1 MSYSAAGTAL
11 GAVTPGRSGE
21 SSTPLFSP
29 VNGGPEP
36 SPRSH
41 RGVPG
46 AREQGAARPDGGWGR
61 VRKRERSRLIRARGG
76 SGSAWVLEAVVGEVW
91 ASTEERVGV
100 TYAEGLPGPRAA
112 GAEGGT
118 GTARQTGQE
127 ALRLLTPHRR
137 GSWARGGD
145 SEGGDKWPDPGY
157 TLKGGAA
164 RVSGETVSRLFLS
177 GHHGRPRTGGSR
189 WRGERLGLALSR
201 ARAKT
206 RV

>member
-1 MSYSAAGTAL
+1 MKAQ
-11 GAVTPGRSGE
+11 PRS
-21 SSTPLFSP
+21 SP

-36 SPRSH
+36 SPRSR

-46 AREQGAARPDGGWGR
+46 RGSREQQGPMGPSEEKGGVAAEVG
-61 VRKRERSRLIRARGG
+61 ARGG

-100 TYAEGLPGPRAA
+100 TYAEGLPWPRAA

-145 SEGGDKWPDPGY
+145 SEGGDKWPDPGD

-177 GHHGRPRTGGSR
+177 GHHSRPRTGGSR

>member
-1 MSYSAAGTAL
+1 MSYSVAGAAL

-21 SSTPLFSP
+21 SSTSLFSP

-46 AREQGAARPDGGWGR
+46 RGSREQQGPMGPSEEKGGVAAEVG
-61 VRKRERSRLIRARGG
+61 ARGG

-137 GSWARGGD
+137 GSWARSGD

>member
-1 MSYSAAGTAL
+1 MGDPSRHHAATG
-11 GAVTPGRSGE
+11 VSPGRGS
-21 SSTPLFSP
+21 
-29 VNGGPEP
+29 
-36 SPRSH
+36 
-41 RGVPG
+41 
-46 AREQGAARPDGGWGR
+46 REQQGPMGPSEEKGGVAAEVG
-61 VRKRERSRLIRARGG
+61 ARGG

-145 SEGGDKWPDPGY
+145 SEGGDKWPDPGD

-164 RVSGETVSRLFLS
+164 RVSGETVGRLFLS

>member
-1 MSYSAAGTAL
+1 MGPSEEKGGVAAEVG
-11 GAVTPGRSGE
+11 
-21 SSTPLFSP
+21 
-29 VNGGPEP
+29 
-36 SPRSH
+36 
-41 RGVPG
+41 
-46 AREQGAARPDGGWGR
+46 
-61 VRKRERSRLIRARGG
+61 ARGG

-112 GAEGGT
+112 GAEEGT

-145 SEGGDKWPDPGY
+145 SEGGDKWPDPGD